1 MVSGL
6 CVRPLLIGLRCC
18 DSRRVEAW
26 WVVRNW
32 VAICAEHH
40 FKGSARNAE
49 QKDALAE
56 LKHMASILLQFV
68 IIIRQALVY
77 FLGLCSFVFCS
88 NEKLRGWPWEAG
100 TEAAVG
106 LSYMWELIGP
116 NASSSP
122 LFLNI

>member
-1 MVSGL
+1 MCL
-6 CVRPLLIGLRCC
+6 LLIGLRCC
-18 DSRRVEAW
+18 DSCRVEALQ
-26 WVVRNW
+26 VVRNW
-32 VAICAEHH
+32 VAVCAEHH
-40 FKGSARNAE
+40 FKGSAQNAE

-56 LKHMASILLQFV
+56 PKHMASILLQFLK
-68 IIIRQALVY
+68 IIRQALVY

-116 NASSSP
+116 NASSSL
-122 LFLNI
+122 LFLKI